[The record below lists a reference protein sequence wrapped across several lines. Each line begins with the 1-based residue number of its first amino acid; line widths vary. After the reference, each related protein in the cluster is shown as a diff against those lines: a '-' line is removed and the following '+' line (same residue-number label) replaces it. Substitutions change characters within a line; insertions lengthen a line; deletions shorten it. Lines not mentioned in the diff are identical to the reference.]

1 LAKTATSPPR
11 QSGRGPR
18 SSRSKHEEILA
29 TATEYFGTQGYEYT
43 KWADIAEAVGVGST
57 ALYHYFESKLHCLYE
72 IQADAVAADRA
83 KFDRVIAEHED
94 FAEALRA
101 ALDAAYDLTELEV
114 QRNRV
119 LVAEQALVGMHR
131 TSAREEE
138 ARQLARSHMRDLE
151 FAWATF
157 LTRGMEQGVIPESD
171 PLLLARAVLG
181 LHNSVWHWYR
191 PRRGLLLTEVRDFFV
206 GRCLAVAG
214 LPAAPAKSNP
224 AKRPPAKGARSR
236 KAA

>member
-1 LAKTATSPPR
+1 MAVSSAGQSRRPR
-11 QSGRGPR
+11 RNGA
-18 SSRSKHEEILA
+18 SSRSKRAEIIA
-29 TATEYFGTQGYEYT
+29 TATEQFGRNGYEHS
-43 KWADIAEAVGVGST
+43 KWADIAQAVGIGST
-57 ALYHYFESKLHCLYE
+57 ALYHYFESKLHCLYV
-72 IQADAVAADRA
+72 IQAEAVQSDRE
-83 KFDRVIAEHED
+83 KFDRVIAEHDD
-94 FAEALRA
+94 FEKALVAVLEAA
-101 ALDAAYDLTELEV
+101 FDLTDHEV

-131 TSAREEE
+131 TSPREEE
-138 ARQLARSHMRDLE
+138 ARQLARSRMRDLE

-157 LTRGMEQGVIPESD
+157 LTRGMEQGVIPEAD
-171 PLLLARAVLG
+171 PRLLSRAILG